1 MRKPSNLTEFQRKY
15 IRENYHLRKE
25 KLAELLHVPYEYV
38 NNYFCV
44 CILRQKDAKDYFYS
58 EIYKYAD
65 AGLSDVDISKKV
77 ELSPATVR
85 NVLMKRNDKNVTL
98 TTTEQKIY
106 NFIKKCVKEARSA
119 VIDLKIDNT
128 AEMDILKG
136 LADKKYIRLLP
147 IEKENC
153 KRIILEGI

>member
-1 MRKPSNLTEFQRKY
+1 MRKPSNLSEFQRKY
-15 IRENYHLRKE
+15 IQENYHLGKE

-38 NNYFCV
+38 NSYFSV
-44 CILRQKDAKDYFYS
+44 YILKQKDAKEYFYG

-65 AGLSDVDISKKV
+65 AGLSDIEISKKV

-85 NVLMKRNDKNVTL
+85 NALMKRNDKIVTL

-119 VIDLKIDNT
+119 VIDLKIDKPS
-128 AEMDILKG
+128 EMDVLKG

-147 IEKENC
+147 VEKEMC